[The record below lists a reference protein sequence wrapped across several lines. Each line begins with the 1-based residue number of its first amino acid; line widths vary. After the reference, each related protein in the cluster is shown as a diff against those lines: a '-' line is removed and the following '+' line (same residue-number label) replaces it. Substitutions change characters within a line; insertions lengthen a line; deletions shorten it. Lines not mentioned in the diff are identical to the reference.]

1 MQWTVLYEGVE
12 ELEFGERPGTN
23 KTSFLSNALG
33 HSENP
38 HVQGPSTK
46 GHFLVIRNG
55 AKKNAMEKI
64 IPISEIGMQPLR
76 VLGHSVSY
84 PMKAACN

>member
-38 HVQGPSTK
+38 HVQGPSKK
-46 GHFLVIRNG
+46 GHSLVIRNG
-55 AKKNAMEKI
+55 AKKKCNGEN
-64 IPISEIGMQPLR
+64 
-76 VLGHSVSY
+76 Y
-84 PMKAACN
+84 PYNRDRHAAIESSRALSQLSNESCI